1 MDLYIE
7 VDARINDACIT
18 AEAHESFDYA
28 SWSFEYLIEEF
39 LGGYNDDEGNRT
51 TPLSQEEI
59 NELALVASKMRSG
72 ADSISQ
78 FIRENQPL

>member
-7 VDARINDACIT
+7 VDARTNDACIT
-18 AEAHESFDYA
+18 AEAHENFDYA

-39 LGGYNDDEGNRT
+39 LGGYNDDEGYRT

-59 NELALVASKMRSG
+59 NELALVAAKMRSG